1 MATLRT
7 LLLALLVVV
16 AATEMPTPE
25 GLITE
30 SPRAEHAIAK

>member
-25 GLITE
+25 GLTE